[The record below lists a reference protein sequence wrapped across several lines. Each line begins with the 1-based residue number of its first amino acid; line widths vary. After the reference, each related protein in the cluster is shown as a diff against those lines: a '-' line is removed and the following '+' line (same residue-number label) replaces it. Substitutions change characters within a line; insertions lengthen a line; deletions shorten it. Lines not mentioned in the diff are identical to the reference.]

1 MKERPVYKTRYWARV
16 RCLAGTSRL
25 GWVRCTV
32 GTFLAAMVGGT
43 QSPALVFRVG
53 VLGLLA
59 ILVAAGAEKG
69 TQGKSPAKTALDLYV
84 EEAIRRSADPSTMGA
99 TGSLFAPNALLVDL
113 NRDLR
118 AARVD
123 DVVTILVVERASSV
137 TSGSVSTDRSSSGRA
152 GFNSLLGPRV
162 PPNILPNLAGF
173 ESGVKLEGEGST
185 SRELS
190 VSTTLSA
197 RVTHVLPNGNLALE
211 GVKRIGING
220 ETQEVRVRGVIR
232 PIDLGRQNTVTSD
245 RLAMLEVSVNGKGVV
260 ADAIRK
266 PHFLVNLL
274 TKVLPF

>member
-1 MKERPVYKTRYWARV
+1 MNREERR
-16 RCLAGTSRL
+16 LAERRFRAFEADGTTTGCWR
-25 GWVRCTV
+25 G
-32 GTFLAAMVGGT
+32 
-43 QSPALVFRVG
+43 
-53 VLGLLA
+53 GLLWR
-59 ILVAAGAEKG
+59 IGVGLLLLVWCFPAVPAEKDRK
-69 TQGKSPAKTALDLYV
+69 GKAPVKTALDLYV
-84 EEAIRRSADPSTMGA
+84 EEAMARSGQPSSLGGG
-99 TGSLFAPNALLVDL
+99 GSLFSPNGLMVDL

-137 TSGSVSTDRSSSGRA
+137 TSGSVSTDRSSSART
-152 GFNSLLGPRV
+152 GFDSLLGPRI
-162 PPNILPNLAGF
+162 PPNILPNLVGF
-173 ESGVKLEGEGST
+173 DGASSLEGEGST
-185 SRELS
+185 SRQVS

-232 PIDLGRQNTVTSD
+232 PIDLGRQNTVPSD

-266 PHFLVNLL
+266 PHFLINLL

>member
-1 MKERPVYKTRYWARV
+1 MKIALP
-16 RCLAGTSRL
+16 
-25 GWVRCTV
+25 
-32 GTFLAAMVGGT
+32 
-43 QSPALVFRVG
+43 QSPEPLWRPFDGRDGFPGCWRRTLALRIG
-53 VLGLLA
+53 LGLL
-59 ILVAAGAEKG
+59 LLFCCFAAAAAEKA
-69 TQGKSPAKTALDLYV
+69 GKGKAPVKTALDLYV
-84 EEAIRRSADPSTMGA
+84 EEAMARSGQAASFGG
-99 TGSLFAPNALLVDL
+99 TGSLFSPSGLMVDL

-137 TSGSVSTDRSSSGRA
+137 TSGSVSTDRSSSARS
-152 GFNSLLGPRV
+152 GFDSLLGPRI
-162 PPNILPNLAGF
+162 PPNILPNLVGF
-173 ESGVKLEGEGST
+173 DAASSLEGEGST
-185 SRELS
+185 SRQVS

-220 ETQEVRVRGVIR
+220 EMQEVRVRGVIR
-232 PIDLGRQNTVTSD
+232 PIDLGRLNTVPSD

>member
-1 MKERPVYKTRYWARV
+1 MKTETPQAP
-16 RCLAGTSRL
+16 L
-25 GWVRCTV
+25 
-32 GTFLAAMVGGT
+32 
-43 QSPALVFRVG
+43 P
-53 VLGLLA
+53 GLLPFDA
-59 ILVAAGAEKG
+59 HHAGAGHRPGGLARPFAVGLLLLVVCCAATAADKAGKG
-69 TQGKSPAKTALDLYV
+69 KAPVKTALDLYV
-84 EEAIRRSADPSTMGA
+84 EEAMARSGQSASFGG
-99 TGSLFAPNALLVDL
+99 TGSLFSPSGLMVDL

-137 TSGSVSTDRSSSGRA
+137 TSGSVSTDRSSSARS
-152 GFNSLLGPRV
+152 GFDTLLGPRI
-162 PPNILPNLAGF
+162 PPNILPNLVGF
-173 ESGVKLEGEGST
+173 DAASSLEGEGST
-185 SRELS
+185 SRQVS

-220 ETQEVRVRGVIR
+220 EMQEVRVRGVIR
-232 PIDLGRQNTVTSD
+232 PIDLGRLNTVPSD

-274 TKVLPF
+274 TKILPF